1 MQQQLQL
8 VLVYSEQESLIG
20 GEKKSVLGQGYDGG
34 DTQKFRMS
42 HWFFSYVGGDIS
54 FNVRDSQYN
63 LVSIQIHPWS
73 SGSIIDRDGPSGCPN
88 KCTLVG
94 IWQKY

>member
-34 DTQKFRMS
+34 DTQKFRM
-42 HWFFSYVGGDIS
+42 
-54 FNVRDSQYN
+54 
-63 LVSIQIHPWS
+63 IQ
-73 SGSIIDRDGPSGCPN
+73 
-88 KCTLVG
+88 
-94 IWQKY
+94 